1 MDIEAKTSEAHLMLI
16 PPNNTDPNA
25 WYNYNEMRRMQS
37 DLDSMKANAN
47 SFTPPIYNPPPSSN
61 VVIQEPSPFE
71 IKMVEEHF
79 GWYVVWRIVQSVIF
93 ILFVL
98 LLLYTFMPAD
108 VVPSFHAE
116 GLFKFLD
123 STFIGGFRVW
133 GQKLFENIQ
142 AVELPK
148 DPTAN
153 ALTPIQW
160 VGYIS

>member
-1 MDIEAKTSEAHLMLI
+1 MFL
-16 PPNNTDPNA
+16 PPHNMNPNE
-25 WYNYNEMRRMQS
+25 WHNYNEMQRLQN
-37 DLDSMKANAN
+37 DLNSMKASANAN
-47 SFTPPIYNPPPSSN
+47 TYIPPIYNSHPSSHI
-61 VVIQEPSPFE
+61 VIQEPSPFE

-123 STFIGGFRVW
+123 STFIGGFRAW
-133 GQKLFENIQ
+133 GQKLFENAQ
-142 AVELPK
+142 TVELPK

-153 ALTPIQW
+153 ALAPIQQ
-160 VGYIS
+160 ILNIC

>member
-1 MDIEAKTSEAHLMLI
+1 MDIEAKTSEVPLMFF
-16 PPNNTDPNA
+16 PPNNTDPNE
-25 WYNYNEMRRMQS
+25 WHNYNEMQRLQS
-37 DLDSMKANAN
+37 DLNSMKASAN
-47 SFTPPIYNPPPSSN
+47 SYSPPIYTSPPSSN
-61 VVIQEPSPFE
+61 IVIQEPSPFE

-79 GWYVVWRIVQSVIF
+79 GWYVAWKIVQSVIL
-93 ILFVL
+93 ILFIL

-116 GLFKFLD
+116 GLFRFLD

-133 GQKLFENIQ
+133 GQKLLENIQ

-153 ALTPIQW
+153 ALAPIQW

>member
-1 MDIEAKTSEAHLMLI
+1 MLI
-16 PPNNTDPNA
+16 PPNNTDPNT

-47 SFTPPIYNPPPSSN
+47 SFTPLIYNPPPSSN
-61 VVIQEPSPFE
+61 IVIQEPSPFE

-93 ILFVL
+93 ILFIL

-133 GQKLFENIQ
+133 GQKLFENAQ
-142 AVELPK
+142 TVELPK

-153 ALTPIQW
+153 ALSLIQL
-160 VGYIS
+160 I

>member
-1 MDIEAKTSEAHLMLI
+1 MLI

-61 VVIQEPSPFE
+61 IVIQEPSPFE

-93 ILFVL
+93 ILFIL

-108 VVPSFHAE
+108 VVLHFM
-116 GLFKFLD
+116 
-123 STFIGGFRVW
+123 
-133 GQKLFENIQ
+133 QKACLNFWIVHLLEVLESGARSCSKTLRQ
-142 AVELPK
+142 
-148 DPTAN
+148 
-153 ALTPIQW
+153 
-160 VGYIS
+160 

>member
-1 MDIEAKTSEAHLMLI
+1 MFL
-16 PPNNTDPNA
+16 PPKNTDPNE
-25 WYNYNEMRRMQS
+25 WYNYNEMQRLQN
-37 DLDSMKANAN
+37 DLNSMKASANAN
-47 SFTPPIYNPPPSSN
+47 TYTPPIYNSPPSSHI
-61 VVIQEPSPFE
+61 VIQEPSPFE

-79 GWYVVWRIVQSVIF
+79 GWYVAWKIVESVIF
-93 ILFVL
+93 ILFIL

-133 GQKLFENIQ
+133 WQKLFENAQ
-142 AVELPK
+142 TVELPK

-153 ALTPIQW
+153 ALAPIQQ
-160 VGYIS
+160 ILNIC

>member
-1 MDIEAKTSEAHLMLI
+1 MDIEAKTSEACLMFL
-16 PPNNTDPNA
+16 PPNNMDPNE
-25 WYNYNEMRRMQS
+25 WHNYNEMQRLQS
-37 DLDSMKANAN
+37 DLNSMKASTN
-47 SFTPPIYNPPPSSN
+47 SYIPPIYTPPPSSH

-79 GWYVVWRIVQSVIF
+79 GWYVAWKIVQSVIF
-93 ILFVL
+93 ILFIL

-142 AVELPK
+142 TVELPK

-153 ALTPIQW
+153 ALSPIQS
-160 VGYIS
+160 I

>member
-1 MDIEAKTSEAHLMLI
+1 MFL
-16 PPNNTDPNA
+16 PPNNTDPNS
-25 WYNYNEMRRMQS
+25 WYNYNEMQRLQN
-37 DLDSMKANAN
+37 DLNSMKANAN
-47 SFTPPIYNPPPSSN
+47 ANANANTYIPPIYNPPTSSN
-61 VVIQEPSPFE
+61 IVIQEPSPFE

-79 GWYVVWRIVQSVIF
+79 GWYVTWKIVESVIF
-93 ILFVL
+93 ILLIL

-133 GQKLFENIQ
+133 GQKIFENAQ
-142 AVELPK
+142 TVELPK

-153 ALTPIQW
+153 ALSPIQL
-160 VGYIS
+160 I

>member
-1 MDIEAKTSEAHLMLI
+1 MFL
-16 PPNNTDPNA
+16 PPNNTDPNS
-25 WYNYNEMRRMQS
+25 WYNYNEMQRLQN
-37 DLDSMKANAN
+37 DLNSMKANAN
-47 SFTPPIYNPPPSSN
+47 ANTSNTYIPPIYNSPPSSHI
-61 VVIQEPSPFE
+61 VIQEPSPFE

-79 GWYVVWRIVQSVIF
+79 GWYVAWKIVESVIF
-93 ILFVL
+93 ILFIL

-133 GQKLFENIQ
+133 GQKLFENVHT
-142 AVELPK
+142 VELPK

-153 ALTPIQW
+153 ALAPIQL
-160 VGYIS
+160 ILNIC